1 MQPVGTRRVGEPVQ
15 SLRQEIFLGKQPV
28 PRIVFGVVLALSFG
42 IFALCG
48 LYFTGRL
55 SEVALFRPNYQGKS
69 GFAQGSVLLIGF
81 AIVCPVYLLTQRQH
95 GFTFTGQKIAVQ
107 RNGALVWEKKCAA
120 WRWRIS
126 GKKDIVGLELL
137 DDAGEAF
144 LVQRGG
150 IPLGRKE
157 PFDALVQALTQ
168 AGITE
173 ADPHRKRLPF
183 TQDTAAWLWITL
195 ALLGIALFGGMAYSL
210 IRTTQALDVPRSDE
224 AIRRYNEQPPVL
236 PRRTINVRHSPRGR
250 DTKVGEKGTSK
261 L

>member
-1 MQPVGTRRVGEPVQ
+1 MQQ
-15 SLRQEIFLGKQPV
+15 LRQEILLGKQPV
-28 PRIVFGVVLALSFG
+28 PRIVLGIVLALSL
-42 IFALCG
+42 AVLMTCG

-55 SEVALFRPNYQGKS
+55 SEVELFRPNYQGKS
-69 GFAQGSVLLIGF
+69 GFAQSAVWLIGF
-81 AIVCPVYLLTQRQH
+81 AIVCPVFLLTQWQH

-107 RNGALVWEKKCAA
+107 KNGELVWEKKCAA

-157 PFDALVQALTQ
+157 PFDALVQALTR

-173 ADPHRKRLPF
+173 TDAHRKRLPF

-195 ALLGIALFGGMAYSL
+195 AVLGIALFGGMAWSL
-210 IRTTQALDVPRSDE
+210 IRMTPTLDRHRSEE
-224 AIRRYNEQPPVL
+224 AIQRYYEQPPVL
-236 PRRTINVRHSPRGR
+236 PRRTFQVRHYPR
-250 DTKVGEKGTSK
+250 EKQATRTEQGTSK